1 MMHQAAIYWKRSILV
16 LIIAMVLL
24 TGSVCTAFSETA
36 ESPISIVMDDNYPP
50 FIFKDEDGALKGIL
64 VDEWQLWSERTGIP
78 VTINAMDW
86 AAALAAMKA
95 GTYDVIDTIFI
106 NDERTAWLDFTE
118 PYTTIQVFEFHDKDI
133 HGIGDIASLRGF
145 TVAVK
150 AGDNS
155 IGILRQHGI
164 TNIIEYPSY
173 EAIIDAAK
181 NGDVHV
187 FIMDEAPA
195 IYYLYQKQIADQYLK
210 GFRLNVGEFH
220 RAVRKGNS
228 ALLKVIGDGFNEITP
243 AEHEAIVNTWYGVAS
258 RSILYSSYL
267 GYILTGAAIV
277 ALILLLV
284 ILWNQRLRKAVAT
297 RTQDLSNEKERLRI
311 TIQSIEDGVIATD
324 QNGIITLI
332 NPMAGALTGWGD
344 HAYGQQFQNVVHLA
358 DELTGNA
365 VPAPVETVLSTG
377 KPVSL
382 SNHTVIIG
390 RDGTTTPIVD
400 SAAPIVGID
409 SLIHGVVMVFRSCIQ
424 ERMHSKRVDFI
435 MAHDSMTGLYNRW
448 YMEEVIHD
456 YALNPQKACAIIMGD
471 LNGLKLIN
479 DAFGHQEGDKY
490 IQKTA
495 SIIMACCSP
504 DDIIGRWGGDEFL
517 VVSPNATQ
525 EETEQKIQKITQMSD
540 EETSAT
546 VRISISMGYAM
557 KCPSDTDIQ
566 GIIRSAEQWAYRKKL
581 MTGESFRNSVIN
593 ALSSTLSAKSE
604 ETEDH
609 TKRLQANCA
618 RIGEIIG
625 ISAQELDEL
634 KLFSIL
640 HDIGKVG
647 IKDDI
652 LKKPAAL
659 TDTEMLEMQKHVEI
673 GYHIARNNIDLAP
686 IAEYILSHHERW
698 DGKGYPRNLVGEE
711 IPLPARILS
720 VVDAYDAMT
729 HDRIYRKAIPEEAA
743 VREIIVNAGTQFDP
757 HIARVFVEQV
767 LQQKWVP

>member
-1 MMHQAAIYWKRSILV
+1 MSRAAIHWKGSILAV
-16 LIIAMVLL
+16 LIALILSA
-24 TGSVCTAFSETA
+24 GIVCTAFSETA
-36 ESPISIVMDDNYPP
+36 ESPISVVMDDNYPP
-50 FIFKDEDGALKGIL
+50 FIFKDEEGIAKGIL
-64 VDEWQLWSERTGIP
+64 VDEWRLWSERTGIP
-78 VTINAMDW
+78 VTINAVDW
-86 AAALAAMKA
+86 SVALASMKA
-95 GTYDVIDTIFI
+95 GTYDVIDTIFL
-106 NDERTAWLDFTE
+106 NDERATWLDFTD
-118 PYTTIQVFEFHDKDI
+118 PYTTIQVFEFHDRNI

-145 TVAVK
+145 SVAVK

-155 IGILRQHGI
+155 IGILRQHGVA
-164 TNIIEYPSY
+164 NIIEYPSY
-173 EAIIDAAK
+173 EAIINAAR

-195 IYYLYQKQIADQYLK
+195 IYYLYQKRIADQFLK

-228 ALLKVIGDGFNEITP
+228 ALLKKINDGFNAITT
-243 AEHEAIVNTWYGVAS
+243 AEHEAIENTWFGVAS

-277 ALILLLV
+277 TLILLLV
-284 ILWNQRLRKAVAT
+284 ILWNRRLRKAVAT

-324 QNGIITLI
+324 QNGVITLI
-332 NPMAGALTGWGD
+332 NPMAGTLTGWGD
-344 HAYGQQFQNVVHLA
+344 HAYGQKFPDVVHLA
-358 DELTGNA
+358 DELTGSA
-365 VPAPVETVLSTG
+365 VPAPVETVLNTG

-400 SAAPIVGID
+400 SAAPIVGLD
-409 SLIHGVVMVFRSCIQ
+409 SRVQGVVMVFRSCVQ
-424 ERMHSKRVDFI
+424 ERLHSRRVDYI

-448 YMEEVIHD
+448 YMEEVIHS
-456 YALNPQKACAIIMGD
+456 YALNPQKTCAIIMGD

-495 SIIMACCSP
+495 SIILACCSP
-504 DDIIGRWGGDEFL
+504 DDIVGRWGGDEFL

-525 EETEQKIQKITQMSD
+525 EEAGNKILKITQMTD

-557 KCPSDTDIQ
+557 KYPGDADIQ

-618 RIGEIIG
+618 RVGEIIG
-625 ISAQELDEL
+625 ISAQELDDL
-634 KLFSIL
+634 KLFSML
-640 HDIGKVG
+640 HDIGKIG
-647 IKDDI
+647 IKDAI
-652 LKKPAAL
+652 LKKPSAL
-659 TDTEMLEMQKHVEI
+659 TDAEMQEMQKHVEI

-698 DGKGYPRNLVGEE
+698 DGKGYPRSLAGEE

-767 LQQKWVP
+767 LHQEWSP